1 MARPRS
7 IGPTTADLQ
16 ILNVLWTSGPS
27 TVRQVHNVLKQTRR
41 NGYNSVLKL
50 IQIMHDKGMVR
61 RDDSVRPMLFK
72 PTMTREKL
80 QQWIVQDIAERAFQG
95 SMDDLIA
102 AAKIAA

>member
-7 IGPTTADLQ
+7 IGPTTAELQ

-27 TVRQVHNVLKQTRR
+27 NVRQIHNALKQTRR
-41 NGYNSVLKL
+41 SGYNSVLKL

-61 RDDSVRPMLFK
+61 RDESVRPMLFT

-80 QQWIVQDIAERAFQG
+80 QRWIVQDIAERAFQG

>member
-7 IGPTTADLQ
+7 IGPTTAELQ

-27 TVRQVHNVLKQTRR
+27 NVRQIHNVLKATRR
-41 NGYNSVLKL
+41 SGYNSVLKL

-61 RDDSVRPMLFK
+61 RDESVRPMLFT

-80 QQWIVQDIAERAFQG
+80 QRWIVQDIAERAFQG